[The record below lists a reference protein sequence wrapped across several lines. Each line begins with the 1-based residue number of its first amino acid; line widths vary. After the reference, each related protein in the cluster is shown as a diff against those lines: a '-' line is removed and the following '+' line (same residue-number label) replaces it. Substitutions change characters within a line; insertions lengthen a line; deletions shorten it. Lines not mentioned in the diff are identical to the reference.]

1 MQRREEGRLLGPPL
15 IALRHQLSDQTRI
28 VRDDAR
34 LAPDLH
40 TLPGAESI
48 RKANAL
54 GFWARLPWVTYWRL
68 PVKSAKPIVLSSSTL
83 RKPGGAATVLNVGL
97 APVVRRAQED
107 ADLAFDELGE
117 IGRDTGLP

>member
-1 MQRREEGRLLGPPL
+1 
-15 IALRHQLSDQTRI
+15 
-28 VRDDAR
+28 
-34 LAPDLH
+34 
-40 TLPGAESI
+40 
-48 RKANAL
+48 
-54 GFWARLPWVTYWRL
+54 VTYWRL